1 MTLQRDVDDAT
12 ERADLTAQERAIL
25 DFEGSWW
32 HVASPKDD
40 QIRDRF
46 GWSTPRYYQQ
56 LHGLIDRPEALRA
69 YPVLVKRLLRQRDAA
84 RRARSAAR
92 LA

>member
-1 MTLQRDVDDAT
+1 MTLQRDSDQAT
-12 ERADLTAQERAIL
+12 LTAQERAIL

-46 GWSTPRYYQQ
+46 GLSTPRYYQQ
-56 LHGLIDRPEALRA
+56 LHGLIDRPEALCA
-69 YPVLVKRLLRQRDAA
+69 YPVLIRRLLRQRDA
-84 RRARSAAR
+84 RRDARSAAR
-92 LA
+92 LAR